1 MMDGIHAAS
10 SAPNV
15 FPNID
20 NNDDDGQKNQEEV
33 SNAQAEETSNVN
45 STEKAERNEE
55 ASDVQAK
62 ERDRA
67 ESAQSGRE
75 ADATNAPA
83 AQNEPPGTILDIL
96 G

>member
-10 SAPNV
+10 PAPNV

-20 NNDDDGQKNQEEV
+20 NSNDDGQKNQEEV

-55 ASDVQAK
+55 GSNVQAE

-75 ADATNAPA
+75 ADANSPA

>member
-1 MMDGIHAAS
+1 MMDGVNAAS
-10 SAPNV
+10 SAPNA
-15 FPNID
+15 FPNVD
-20 NNDDDGQKNQEEV
+20 NSNDDGQKNQEEV
-33 SNAQAEETSNVN
+33 CNAQAEETSNVN

-55 ASDVQAK
+55 ASNVQAK

-75 ADATNAPA
+75 PDATNSPA

>member
-15 FPNID
+15 FPNVD
-20 NNDDDGQKNQEEV
+20 NSNDDGQKNQEEV

-45 STEKAERNEE
+45 LTEKAEHNEKSSN
-55 ASDVQAK
+55 AQA
-62 ERDRA
+62 EETDHM
-67 ESAQSGRE
+67 ESAQRDNE
-75 ADATNAPA
+75 ANAKSPA
-83 AQNEPPGTILDIL
+83 DQNESRGTVLDIF